1 MDNVKKFIDAAI
13 KGIKIM
19 TEQETL
25 AKKLYKSPDFFIKY
39 SAGRA
44 IACFP
49 YHPGTTYMKMGGE
62 SVCDTKTQAQAFLRH
77 KSVEH
82 AEQLLKSEEWETA
95 D

>member
-1 MDNVKKFIDAAI
+1 
-13 KGIKIM
+13 M

-49 YHPGTTYMKMGGE
+49 HYAGSTYAKVGGE
-62 SVCDTKTQAQAFLRH
+62 SVCDTKSQAQAFLRD
-77 KSVEH
+77 KAMQH
-82 AEQLLKSEEWETA
+82 AAELLKADEWETSV
-95 D
+95 